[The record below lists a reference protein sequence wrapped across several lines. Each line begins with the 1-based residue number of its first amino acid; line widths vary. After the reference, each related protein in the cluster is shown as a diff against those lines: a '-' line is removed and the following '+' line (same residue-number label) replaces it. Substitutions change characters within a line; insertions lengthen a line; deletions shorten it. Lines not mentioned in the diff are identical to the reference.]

1 MKNNSQ
7 KGQTLVILL
16 TYMVIAIIVTTA
28 SIALIM
34 NSAINTDK
42 LYQGTTA
49 LDVAENGAENALI
62 RMLREPGYLGEV
74 LTTEGGS
81 ATVDVTGTNPKV
93 ITSRGTLND
102 FTRTIEVTVS
112 TTNNV
117 YVITSWKEL

>member
-1 MKNNSQ
+1 MKNNNQ

-49 LDVAENGAENALI
+49 LDVAENGVENALM
-62 RMLREPGYLGEV
+62 RMLREPGYSGEI
-74 LTTEGGS
+74 LTTEGGT
-81 ATVDVTGTNPKV
+81 ATVEVVGTNPKI
-93 ITSRGTLND
+93 ITSRGRLND
-102 FTRTIEVTVS
+102 FNRTIEATVN